1 MKHESGMKRSIIEN
15 VFLFFR
21 IDQYD
26 ELLHMSIPLLLGGKI
41 ASSFSPFF
49 SNYIYYLTTSL

>member
-1 MKHESGMKRSIIEN
+1 MKHESGMKRSITEN

-26 ELLHMSIPLLLGGKI
+26 ELLHMSIPLLLGGKLLHLFPLFLATI
-41 ASSFSPFF
+41 F
-49 SNYIYYLTTSL
+49 IV